1 VANSND
7 PATTGLQSIVL
18 NIFLVPRM
26 GGDFETGTARPL
38 RRRTKMASVPFDARR
53 LHRLMSFRWIF
64 LEVQMKSSVDLV
76 LP

>member
-1 VANSND
+1 
-7 PATTGLQSIVL
+7 
-18 NIFLVPRM
+18 M

-53 LHRLMSFRWIF
+53 LHRLMSFRWTF